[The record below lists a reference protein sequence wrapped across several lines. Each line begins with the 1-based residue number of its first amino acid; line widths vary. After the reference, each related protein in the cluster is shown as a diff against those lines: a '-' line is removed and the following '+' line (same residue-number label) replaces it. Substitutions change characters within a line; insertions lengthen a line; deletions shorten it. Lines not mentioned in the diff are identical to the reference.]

1 MATKKKELL
10 EQENPAPETTV
21 PVENTPP
28 PSRKIPHL
36 RPRFPWRT
44 LRPLMK
50 RRLIWRR
57 PLMAAI

>member
-1 MATKKKELL
+1 MATKKK
-10 EQENPAPETTV
+10 NCW
-21 PVENTPP
+21 
-28 PSRKIPHL
+28 SRKIPL
-36 RPRFPWRT
+36 LKPRFPWRT